1 MGKQAKRAGRKRLD
15 MVKSIKQFDVWV
27 VEFDPAVGSEIKK
40 SRPAVV
46 VSNNIINDLYA
57 TVIVAPLTTTFR
69 NYPSRIDTNFEDK
82 GGQIAVDQLK
92 CLDKARLKKKVG
104 TIAEPERN
112 DLLDML
118 SYIFQPE

>member
-1 MGKQAKRAGRKRLD
+1 MD
-15 MVKSIKQFDVWV
+15 MVKSIKQFDIWV

-57 TVIVAPLTTTFR
+57 TVIVAPLTSTLR
-69 NYPSRIDTNFEDK
+69 NYPSRIEIEFGDR

-92 CLDKARLKKKVG
+92 CFDKSRLKKKIG
-104 TIAEPERN
+104 SITKPERD
-112 DLLDML
+112 DLIDML
-118 SYIFQPE
+118 SFVFQPE

>member
-1 MGKQAKRAGRKRLD
+1 MG

-27 VEFDPAVGSEIKK
+27 VEFDPSVGSEIKK

-57 TVIVAPLTTTFR
+57 TVIVAPLTSTFR
-69 NYPSRIDTNFEDK
+69 DYPSRIDTSFENK
-82 GGQIAVDQLK
+82 GGQITVDQLK
-92 CLDKARLKKKVG
+92 CFDKTRLKKKIG
-104 TIAEPERN
+104 SISKSEQN
-112 DLLDML
+112 DLLEML

>member
-1 MGKQAKRAGRKRLD
+1 MEMTKT
-15 MVKSIKQFDVWV
+15 IKQFEVWI
-27 VEFDPAVGSEIKK
+27 VEFDPAIGSEIKK

-57 TVIVAPLTTTFR
+57 TVIVAPLTSIIR
-69 NYPSRIDTNFEDK
+69 NYPSRIDTDFGDN

-92 CLDKARLKKKVG
+92 CFDKERLKKKIG
-104 TIAEPERN
+104 IISTSERN
-112 DLLDML
+112 DLVEML

>member
-1 MGKQAKRAGRKRLD
+1 MD
-15 MVKSIKQFDVWV
+15 MIKIIKQFEVWL

-57 TVIVAPLTTTFR
+57 TVIVAPLTSTMR
-69 NYPSRIDTNFEDK
+69 NYPSRIDTDFDNK

-92 CLDKARLKKKVG
+92 CFDKARFKKKIG
-104 TIAEPERN
+104 IISKAERD
-112 DLLDML
+112 DLIQML
-118 SYIFQPE
+118 SYIFKPE

>member
-1 MGKQAKRAGRKRLD
+1 MD
-15 MVKSIKQFDVWV
+15 MVKSIKQFDVWI

-57 TVIVAPLTTTFR
+57 TIIVAPLTSTLR
-69 NYPSRIDTNFEDK
+69 NYPSRIDTDFGDK

-92 CLDKARLKKKVG
+92 CFDKARLKKKIG
-104 TIAEPERN
+104 TIRKAERN
-112 DLLDML
+112 DLIEML
-118 SYIFQPE
+118 SFVFQPE

>member
-1 MGKQAKRAGRKRLD
+1 

-27 VEFDPAVGSEIKK
+27 VEFDPALGSEIKK

-57 TVIVAPLTTTFR
+57 TVIVAPLTSTFR
-69 NYPSRIDTNFEDK
+69 NYPSRIDTNFGDK

-92 CLDKARLKKKVG
+92 CFDKTRLKKKIG
-104 TIAEPERN
+104 TITQVERD

-118 SYIFQPE
+118 SFIFQPE

>member
-1 MGKQAKRAGRKRLD
+1 MEMTKT
-15 MVKSIKQFDVWV
+15 IKQFEVWI
-27 VEFDPAVGSEIKK
+27 VEFDPAIGSEIKK

-57 TVIVAPLTTTFR
+57 TVIVAPITSTIR
-69 NYPSRIDTNFEDK
+69 NYPSRIDTDFGDN

-92 CLDKARLKKKVG
+92 CFDKERLKKKIG
-104 TIAEPERN
+104 IISTSERN
-112 DLLDML
+112 DLVEML

>member
-1 MGKQAKRAGRKRLD
+1 MD
-15 MVKSIKQFDVWV
+15 MVKSIKQFDVWI

-57 TVIVAPLTTTFR
+57 TVIVAYLTSTLR
-69 NYPSRIDTNFEDK
+69 NYPSRIDTDFGDK

-92 CLDKARLKKKVG
+92 CFDKASLKKKIG
-104 TIAEPERN
+104 TIRKAERN
-112 DLLDML
+112 DLIEML
-118 SYIFQPE
+118 SFVFQPE

>member
-1 MGKQAKRAGRKRLD
+1 MD

-27 VEFDPAVGSEIKK
+27 VEFDPALGSEIKK

-57 TVIVAPLTTTFR
+57 TVIVAPLTSTFR
-69 NYPSRIDTNFEDK
+69 NYPSRIDTNFGDK

-92 CLDKARLKKKVG
+92 CFDKTRLKKKIG
-104 TIAEPERN
+104 TITQVERD

-118 SYIFQPE
+118 SFIFQPE

>member
-1 MGKQAKRAGRKRLD
+1 MD
-15 MVKSIKQFDVWV
+15 MVKSIKQFDVWI

-57 TVIVAPLTTTFR
+57 TVIVAPLTSTFR
-69 NYPSRIDTNFEDK
+69 NYPSRIDTDFGQK

-92 CLDKARLKKKVG
+92 CFDKSRFKKKIG
-104 TIAEPERN
+104 TITGIERK
-112 DLLDML
+112 DIIEML
-118 SYIFQPE
+118 SFIFQPE

>member
-1 MGKQAKRAGRKRLD
+1 MD

-27 VEFDPAVGSEIKK
+27 VEFDPAIGSEIKK

-57 TVIVAPLTTTFR
+57 TVIVVPLTSTFR
-69 NYPSRIDTNFEDK
+69 NYPSRIDSDFGNK
-82 GGQIAVDQLK
+82 GGQMAVDQLK
-92 CLDKARLKKKVG
+92 CFDKARLKKKIG
-104 TIAEPERN
+104 TIPEAERH
-112 DLLDML
+112 DLIDML

>member
-1 MGKQAKRAGRKRLD
+1 M
-15 MVKSIKQFDVWV
+15 IKTIRQFEVWV

-57 TVIVAPLTTTFR
+57 TVIVAPLTSTLR
-69 NYPSRIDTNFEDK
+69 NYPSRIDAGFGEK
-82 GGQIAVDQLK
+82 GGQIVVDQLK
-92 CLDKARLKKKVG
+92 CFDKARLKKKIG
-104 TIAEPERN
+104 SISKAERD
-112 DLLDML
+112 DLIEML

>member
-1 MGKQAKRAGRKRLD
+1 MD

-57 TVIVAPLTTTFR
+57 TVIVAPLTSTFR
-69 NYPSRIDTNFEDK
+69 NYPSIIDTDFGDK
-82 GGQIAVDQLK
+82 GGQIALDQLK
-92 CLDKARLKKKVG
+92 CFDKARLKKKIG
-104 TIAEPERN
+104 SITKSER
-112 DLLDML
+112 DDVIEML
-118 SYIFQPE
+118 SFVFQPE